1 VTPVAQ
7 EPLFP
12 LPGGDELLRIGGQL
26 VIAAVLG
33 GALGFERELLHKAA
47 GLRTHM
53 LVALGSALLVIAARH
68 AGMEHADVS
77 RVVQGLITG
86 IGFLGAGAILKSA
99 DDQTVRGLTTAATIW
114 LTTAVGA
121 AVGLGVVWLPA
132 AAVVLALV
140 ILFALRALE
149 ARL

>member
-1 VTPVAQ
+1 M
-7 EPLFP
+7 
-12 LPGGDELLRIGGQL
+12 PGGDEVLRIGGRL
-26 VIAAVLG
+26 LIAAVLG

-99 DDQTVRGLTTAATIW
+99 DHQTVRGLTTAATIW

-121 AVGLGVVWLPA
+121 AVGLGIVWLPA

-149 ARL
+149 ERL